1 MQINKKI
8 TLLILSLFVLLSIVL
23 AVYLKFRI
31 NQNQFFLENLKTQQE
46 QIVKTALSTK
56 SNIAKTLVFDYTYWD
71 EVVDYIEQ
79 KKDKEWENTILAT
92 IIPTYKTNAV
102 WVLNMNRTNI
112 YHANNVN
119 DSVDIALNPEKEIF
133 DLLDKNHFIHFFKKT
148 NHGIIEIHGATA
160 HPSNDIE
167 RKTPPRGY
175 FFIGQLY
182 DTAYLSQLT
191 ALTNCNLD
199 IVDNDTVNPE
209 DKSQIRTVIPLF
221 DSFNNNISY
230 LIFTKKYN
238 NIENLYKIS
247 IFYFVSL
254 IIAVILSLILLYFS
268 LNQWVNKPLGEIM
281 NSLSNNKTENLAQ
294 LLKEKNEFG
303 KIAELLINFMN
314 QKQILHDEISKRE
327 LAEQAFSDQ
336 EKLYKSLFNN
346 KLIGIVFSKNYK
358 IIDANACFL
367 KFISFRKFNEIK
379 ALNILDLF
387 TENSR
392 TILLEQLSYT
402 KIQNNIEL
410 ELIGSENSVMNV
422 MLNYQNVEIENVIYQ
437 LFFFNDISEKKKI
450 ENELV
455 TEKQYFQHLF
465 NESPD
470 AIVITDSECKII
482 KTNKSFSRLF
492 GYTEDEIIGKT
503 TTELFADKTNR
514 EEIQSLIRRIL
525 NGETISFETTR
536 INKAGDKIDTQI
548 LGTPFA
554 LDSNKTGIYAIYRD
568 ISEKKKYHE
577 ELKSKGLLFKSI
589 ANILSNL
596 WKIEN
601 ESISINLFLKSI
613 GQITNT
619 ERVYIIKNHEID
631 KNPMMKLL
639 YEWTKTP
646 EISVI
651 NNSDFNKIAYLPDY
665 KNWFNALKAKDEILI
680 KYSVTNKEKL
690 RFLNQSLNSLMLI
703 PIHINSE
710 FWGFIGFDNC
720 ISEYSW
726 NDTEISIIHIAS
738 NNISSFIE
746 RKNIENELINARKI
760 AEESDKL
767 KTNFIANMSHE
778 LRTPL
783 NGMLGFAE
791 LLDDELVEPSHKDM
805 IDVIQKSGLRLMDTL
820 NSILDLS
827 LIEANSIVL
836 NKFSFDIKSLI
847 NEKIELYR
855 KNASIKNLY
864 LHFDAETNYQIF
876 TDFKLLSRIVS
887 NILDNAVKYTKKGG
901 ISIVLETET
910 TNDENYLLIKIKD
923 TGIGIDEKNYEYIF
937 NHFTQVSNG
946 LSREYEGSGI
956 GLSICKKYI
965 DLLNGNIIV
974 ESKINKGSS
983 FIIKV
988 PGLILN
994 EEKLNSDV
1002 SKSLNSKKARILLVE
1017 DEISNREYT
1026 FYVLSKEFEVDLAEN
1041 GLEALEMIKSVV
1053 YDAVLMDINLGRG
1066 LSGVETVKEI
1076 RKNENYS
1083 NTPIAAVTA
1092 NAMHGHEES
1101 YLRDG
1106 MTHYISKPYN
1116 RSEIIN
1122 LVYLML
1128 KK

>member
-8 TLLILSLFVLLSIVL
+8 TLLILFLFVMLSIVL

-31 NQNQFFLENLKTQQE
+31 NQNQIYFENLKNQQE
-46 QIVKTALSTK
+46 QIAKTALSTK
-56 SNIAKTLVFDYTYWD
+56 ANVAKTLVFDYTYWD

-182 DTAYLSQLT
+182 DTAYLNQLT

-209 DKSQIRTVIPLF
+209 DISQIRTVIPLF

-367 KFISFRKFNEIK
+367 NLISFRKFNEIK
-379 ALNILDLF
+379 TLSILDLF
-387 TENSR
+387 IDSSKTK
-392 TILLEQLSYT
+392 LLEQLSYT
-402 KIQNNIEL
+402 KTKNNIEL
-410 ELIGSENSVMNV
+410 ELIGSNNSVKYV
-422 MLNYQNVEIENVIYQ
+422 LVNYQNVEIENVIYQ
-437 LFFFNDISEKKKI
+437 LFFFNDISDKKKI
-450 ENELV
+450 ENELI

-470 AIVITDSECKII
+470 AIVITDFECKII

-503 TTELFADKTNR
+503 TSELLADKTNK

-536 INKAGDKIDTQI
+536 INKAGEHIDTQI
-548 LGTPFA
+548 LGTPF
-554 LDSNKTGIYAIYRD
+554 LLNDNKTGIYAIYRD

-619 ERVYIIKNHEID
+619 ERVYIIKNQEID

-703 PIHINSE
+703 PIQINSE

-847 NEKIELYR
+847 NEKIELYK

-864 LHFDAETNYQIF
+864 LHFDTETNYQIF